1 MTGNAQFPWMAAT
14 EIHGR
19 FLPSRVYSR
28 WKWTVRCGLMLVPFV
43 MLLSGGIQIYLA
55 AGKFRSC
62 TLFELE
68 NGPSPREIVE
78 LVESRSVLERVVG
91 HLELNERMR
100 VDRDSAIEIL
110 KGNMTAKVVPDTR
123 LVEIK
128 VTLNI
133 KEDARDAADDIPAS
147 LKQHLEA
154 AEEEKIAGMLRE
166 IADLISEASDTA
178 GEKATVL
185 ANLEKVH
192 GPKPEDTAFALKHQR
207 ANRESL
213 LADAEV
219 ERLRN
224 LRSACITENLDERPK
239 LIVHSAPV
247 ISNSPVNPKG
257 DELGELALRCLIVG
271 LLCALLLPYLME
283 LAFPPR
289 RERVSKTDPV
299 EFL

>member
-1 MTGNAQFPWMAAT
+1 
-14 EIHGR
+14 
-19 FLPSRVYSR
+19 
-28 WKWTVRCGLMLVPFV
+28 MLVPFV
-43 MLLSGGIQIYLA
+43 MLLAGGIQIHLA
-55 AGKFRSC
+55 PVKYRSC

-78 LVESRSVLERVVG
+78 LVQSRGVLGKVVS
-91 HLELNERMR
+91 HLQLYERMR
-100 VDRDSAIEIL
+100 VDSDNAMQIL
-110 KGNMTAKVVPDTR
+110 KETMTAKVVPDTR

-128 VTLNI
+128 ITLTN
-133 KEDARDAADDIPAS
+133 KVDARDVADSIPAS
-147 LKQHLEA
+147 LKQHLVA
-154 AEEEKIAGMLRE
+154 AEEEKIAGMIRE
-166 IADLISEASDTA
+166 IDDLIREATDTA

-192 GPKPEDTAFALKHQR
+192 GPKPEDAALALKHQR

-239 LIVHSAPV
+239 LTVHSAPV
-247 ISNSPVNPKG
+247 ISSSPINPKG
-257 DELGELALRCLIVG
+257 DGLGELALRCLIVG

-283 LAFPPR
+283 LAFPPHR
-289 RERVSKTDPV
+289 VLVSKSDTV

>member
-1 MTGNAQFPWMAAT
+1 MAAT
-14 EIHGR
+14 EIRGR

-43 MLLSGGIQIYLA
+43 MLLAGGIQIYLA
-55 AGKFRSC
+55 PVKYRSC

-78 LVESRSVLERVVG
+78 LVKSRGVLGRVVS
-91 HLELNERMR
+91 HLHLYERMR
-100 VDRDSAIEIL
+100 VDSDNAMQIL
-110 KGNMTAKVVPDTR
+110 KETMTAKVVPDTR
-123 LVEIK
+123 LVEVK
-128 VTLNI
+128 VTLTH
-133 KEDARDAADDIPAS
+133 KVDARDVADSIPAS
-147 LKQHLEA
+147 LKQHLVA
-154 AEEEKIAGMLRE
+154 AEEEKIAGMVRE
-166 IADLISEASDTA
+166 IDDLIREASDTA

-192 GPKPEDTAFALKHQR
+192 GPKPEDAAFALKHQR

-239 LIVHSAPV
+239 LTVHSAPV
-247 ISNSPVNPKG
+247 ISSSPVNPKG
-257 DELGELALRCLIVG
+257 DDLGELALHCLIVG

-283 LAFPPR
+283 LAFPPHR
-289 RERVSKTDPV
+289 ARVSKSDPV